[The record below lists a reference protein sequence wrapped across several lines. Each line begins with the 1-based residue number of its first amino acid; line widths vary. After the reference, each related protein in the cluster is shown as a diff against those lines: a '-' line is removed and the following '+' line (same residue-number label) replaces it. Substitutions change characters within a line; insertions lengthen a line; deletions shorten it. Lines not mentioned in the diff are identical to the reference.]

1 MTTDAG
7 RFAAAAGRRRSPTAV
22 AAPASPP
29 RKYTVIL
36 DGHAAD
42 TFDETVL
49 RLRRQIGRR
58 VDRSQ
63 VVRELL
69 ALLAEDPA
77 LADQIVDKLREGDG
91 TTAKRGD
98 GTTV

>member
-1 MTTDAG
+1 VSTDAG
-7 RFAAAAGRRRSPTAV
+7 RFAAAAGRRRSPATSPAP
-22 AAPASPP
+22 AAPS

-36 DGHAAD
+36 DGQAAD
-42 TFDETVL
+42 TFNETLL
-49 RLRRQIGRR
+49 RVRRQLGRR

-77 LADQIVDKLREGDG
+77 LTGQIVDRLRE
-91 TTAKRGD
+91 
-98 GTTV
+98 V